1 MISNLFNFKFVSYI
15 ISFGIILGLIIYL
28 SNDVYHLALMKINA
42 DEYAIS
48 KCPDGEKIR
57 IKNSTNLPLAFQ
69 SLKYEVGIVTEVTD
83 GDTIELGDC
92 RRIRYLGIDTPE
104 TVHPDKPLECYGPE
118 SSNINKQL
126 VLHKKVLLFKGNKDK
141 DMFGRSLRYVVLVEN
156 SIFINDY
163 LVENGFAKQCDCQT
177 NETKSGTVLDPF
189 GGSGTTGIV
198 AAQHNRNAVLLE
210 LNKEYI
216 ELAKAR
222 INMELKLDAL
232 FSNIDLI
239 HKNEK

>member
-28 SNDVYHLALMKINA
+28 SNDVYQLTLMKINA

-48 KCPDGEKIR
+48 KCPNGEKIR

-104 TVHPDKPLECYGPE
+104 TVHPEKPVECYGPE
-118 SSNINKQL
+118 SSDINKQL
-126 VLHKKVLLFKGNKDK
+126 VLGKKVLLFKGNKDK
-141 DMFGRSLRYVVLVEN
+141 DMFGRSLRYVVLTEN
-156 SIFINDY
+156 SIFINHY
-163 LVENGFAKQCDCQT
+163 LVENGFAKVY
-177 NETKSGTVLDPF
+177 EK
-189 GGSGTTGIV
+189 
-198 AAQHNRNAVLLE
+198 
-210 LNKEYI
+210 YI
-216 ELAKAR
+216 EDNIESVYNNLKEG
-222 INMELKLDAL
+222 ELKAKQN
-232 FSNIDLI
+232 NIGRWGKCDS
-239 HKNEK
+239 

>member
-1 MISNLFNFKFVSYI
+1 MISNLFNFKFASYI

-83 GDTIELGDC
+83 GDTIKLGDC

-104 TVHPDKPLECYGPE
+104 TVHPEKPVECYGPE
-118 SSNINKQL
+118 SSDINKQL
-126 VLHKKVLLFKGNKDK
+126 VLGKKVLLFKGNKDK
-141 DMFGRSLRYVVLVEN
+141 DMFGRSLRYVVLAEN
-156 SIFINDY
+156 SIFINHY
-163 LVENGFAKQCDCQT
+163 LVENGFAEVYEK
-177 NETKSGTVLDPF
+177 
-189 GGSGTTGIV
+189 
-198 AAQHNRNAVLLE
+198 
-210 LNKEYI
+210 YI
-216 ELAKAR
+216 EDNIESIYDNLKKG
-222 INMELKLDAL
+222 ELKAKQK
-232 FSNIDLI
+232 NIGRWKKCAI
-239 HKNEK
+239 

>member
-69 SLKYEVGIVTEVTD
+69 SLKYEVGIVTKVTD

-104 TVHPDKPLECYGPE
+104 TVHPEKSVECYGPE
-118 SSNINKQL
+118 SSDINKQL
-126 VLHKKVLLFKGNKDK
+126 VLGKKVLLFKGNKDK
-141 DMFGRSLRYVVLVEN
+141 DTFGRSLRYVVLAEN

-163 LVENGFAKQCDCQT
+163 LVENGFAKVY
-177 NETKSGTVLDPF
+177 EK
-189 GGSGTTGIV
+189 
-198 AAQHNRNAVLLE
+198 
-210 LNKEYI
+210 YI
-216 ELAKAR
+216 EDNIEPIYNNLKKS
-222 INMELKLDAL
+222 ELKAKQK
-232 FSNIDLI
+232 NIGRWKKCAI
-239 HKNEK
+239 

>member
-1 MISNLFNFKFVSYI
+1 MINNLFNFKFVSYI
-15 ISFGIILGLIIYL
+15 IFLGIILGLIIYL
-28 SNDVYHLALMKINA
+28 SNDIYHLALMKINA

-104 TVHPDKPLECYGPE
+104 TVHPDKTVECYGPE

-126 VLHKKVLLFKGNKDK
+126 VLDKKVLLFKGNKDK
-141 DMFGRSLRYVVLVEN
+141 DMFGRSLRYVVLAEN

-163 LVENGFAKQCDCQT
+163 LVENGFAKVY
-177 NETKSGTVLDPF
+177 EK
-189 GGSGTTGIV
+189 
-198 AAQHNRNAVLLE
+198 
-210 LNKEYI
+210 YI
-216 ELAKAR
+216 EDNIESIYNNLKKS
-222 INMELKLDAL
+222 ELKAKQK
-232 FSNIDLI
+232 NIGRWKKCAI
-239 HKNEK
+239 

>member
-48 KCPDGEKIR
+48 KCPNGEKIR

-104 TVHPDKPLECYGPE
+104 TVHPEKPVECYGPE
-118 SSNINKQL
+118 SSDINKQL
-126 VLHKKVLLFKGNKDK
+126 VLGKKVLLFKGNKDK
-141 DMFGRSLRYVVLVEN
+141 DMFGRSLRYVVLTEN
-156 SIFINDY
+156 SIFINHY
-163 LVENGFAKQCDCQT
+163 LVENGFAKVY
-177 NETKSGTVLDPF
+177 EK
-189 GGSGTTGIV
+189 
-198 AAQHNRNAVLLE
+198 
-210 LNKEYI
+210 YI
-216 ELAKAR
+216 EDNIESVYNNLKEG
-222 INMELKLDAL
+222 ELKAKQN
-232 FSNIDLI
+232 NIGRWGKCDS
-239 HKNEK
+239 

>member
-69 SLKYEVGIVTEVTD
+69 SLKYEVGIVTEVID

-104 TVHPDKPLECYGPE
+104 TVHPEKSVECYGPE
-118 SSNINKQL
+118 SSDINKQL
-126 VLHKKVLLFKGNKDK
+126 VLGKKVLLFKGNKDK
-141 DMFGRSLRYVVLVEN
+141 DTFGRSLRYVVLAEN

-163 LVENGFAKQCDCQT
+163 LVENGFAKVY
-177 NETKSGTVLDPF
+177 EK
-189 GGSGTTGIV
+189 
-198 AAQHNRNAVLLE
+198 
-210 LNKEYI
+210 YI
-216 ELAKAR
+216 EDNIEPIYNNLKKS
-222 INMELKLDAL
+222 ELKAKQK
-232 FSNIDLI
+232 NIGRWKKCAI
-239 HKNEK
+239 

>member
-57 IKNSTNLPLAFQ
+57 IKSSTDLPLGFKD
-69 SLKYEVGIVTEVTD
+69 LKYEVGIVTEVTD

-92 RRIRYLGIDTPE
+92 RKIRYLGIDTPE
-104 TVHPDKPLECYGPE
+104 TVHPEKPVECYGPE

-126 VLHKKVLLFKGNKDK
+126 VLGKKVLLFKGNKDK
-141 DMFGRSLRYVVLVEN
+141 DMFGRSLRYVVLAEN
-156 SIFINDY
+156 SIFINHY
-163 LVENGFAKQCDCQT
+163 LVENGFAEVYEK
-177 NETKSGTVLDPF
+177 
-189 GGSGTTGIV
+189 
-198 AAQHNRNAVLLE
+198 
-210 LNKEYI
+210 YI
-216 ELAKAR
+216 EDNIESIYDNLKKG
-222 INMELKLDAL
+222 ELKAKQK
-232 FSNIDLI
+232 NIGRWKKCAI
-239 HKNEK
+239 

>member
-69 SLKYEVGIVTEVTD
+69 SLKYEIGIVTKVTD

-104 TVHPDKPLECYGPE
+104 TVHPEKSVECYGPE
-118 SSNINKQL
+118 SSDINKQL
-126 VLHKKVLLFKGNKDK
+126 VLGKKVLLFKGNKDK
-141 DMFGRSLRYVVLVEN
+141 DTFGRSLRYVVLAEN

-163 LVENGFAKQCDCQT
+163 LVENGFAKVY
-177 NETKSGTVLDPF
+177 EK
-189 GGSGTTGIV
+189 
-198 AAQHNRNAVLLE
+198 
-210 LNKEYI
+210 YI
-216 ELAKAR
+216 EDNIEPIYNNLKKS
-222 INMELKLDAL
+222 ELKAKQK
-232 FSNIDLI
+232 NIGRWKKCAI
-239 HKNEK
+239 